1 MYIRYRQVQFAIAT
15 GTIELNPKWN
25 KWSVGVGAAG
35 CLGMSLV
42 ANFQETSIVAVHGI
56 GAILAFAVGSVY
68 FMIEVS
74 EKILFMLTKI

>member
-1 MYIRYRQVQFAIAT
+1 M
-15 GTIELNPKWN
+15 
-25 KWSVGVGAAG
+25 GVGIAG

-74 EKILFMLTKI
+74 KKM

>member
-1 MYIRYRQVQFAIAT
+1 MYIRHRQVQFAIET
-15 GTIELNPKWN
+15 SIIELSPKWN
-25 KWSVGVGAAG
+25 NWSMGVGTAG

-74 EKILFMLTKI
+74 KKI

>member
-1 MYIRYRQVQFAIAT
+1 MYIRYRQVQFAIET
-15 GTIELNPKWN
+15 NLIDINPKWN
-25 KWSVGVGAAG
+25 KWSMGVGCAG

-56 GAILAFAVGSVY
+56 GAILAFAVGSFY

-74 EKILFMLTKI
+74 NKESLQKSL